1 MPVLLLLMIFC
12 IGSTNSLPRPTGA
25 EFLKNLSFE
34 FKVNEIADFSP
45 QLEDLLRN
53 AEYYHKNLSVIQSCD
68 QPVEFDFGRCNKTF
82 FRHKHGDTN
91 LTLYLDEQGI
101 LFLKNTLEN
110 PCFEQDDSKEITFL
124 VYSSHQTLCRFDF
137 KLVSYHPSYL
147 NEYFTLMKTPIK
159 NWYYY
164 QRAHSPPELLS
175 SRFSSTTFI
184 IMGIFVGLVVVC
196 FFSML
201 IGKCLTSDGLG
212 EDEKDADVHELE
224 NLDEPAFHSIGFID
238 DDMVTRDVEP
248 AEVYSYP
255 YQNKLRPALPNSFR
269 LIQNCQS
276 TDGSCDCD
284 ESSNGIILTRF

>member
-1 MPVLLLLMIFC
+1 MPVLLLLMVFC

-91 LTLYLDEQGI
+91 LTLYFDEQGI
-101 LFLKNTLEN
+101 LFLKNTLES
-110 PCFEQDDSKEITFL
+110 PCFEQDASK
-124 VYSSHQTLCRFDF
+124 D
-137 KLVSYHPSYL
+137 YL
-147 NEYFTLMKTPIK
+147 NEYFTLMKTPIE

-184 IMGIFVGLVVVC
+184 IMGIFVGAVVLC

-224 NLDEPAFHSIGFID
+224 NLDEPAHHSIGFID
-238 DDMVTRDVEP
+238 EDVVTRDVEP
-248 AEVYSYP
+248 AEPVYSFPYVLPTEPVYSYP
-255 YQNKLRPALPNSFR
+255 YQNYPRPALPNGYR

-284 ESSNGIILTRF
+284 ESGNGIIVTRF